1 VLSKCVPLGGE
12 GLQRLA
18 LLLRELVLREALGRR
33 VAASRLLALRLLG
46 SATLSL
52 ASLLLAL
59 GVDELLDLG
68 VHRDGAEGVKS
79 WSVFQLRHLR
89 GCQFGE
95 LGHLEVRVVV
105 GGEGVDT
112 HLFVD
117 Y

>member
-1 VLSKCVPLGGE
+1 MLSKCVPLGGE

-68 VHRDGAEGVKS
+68 VHRHGTEGVKS

-95 LGHLEVRVVV
+95 LAD
-105 GGEGVDT
+105 GELGIFQSLHGVCWNIKEG
-112 HLFVD
+112 L
-117 Y
+117 